1 MKKILCIL
9 IIFSCTVSVKAEP
22 VTMALLAPVA
32 LKVAKDAS
40 PHLISGMRGA
50 GDNMVAV
57 AQDMGRILLLPLG
70 IVQMTAGAPFGYL
83 NEGAGNVWAGVCAP
97 FSLVVNILTLPF
109 AFAGG

>member
-1 MKKILCIL
+1 M
-9 IIFSCTVSVKAEP
+9 KAEP

-57 AQDMGRILLLPLG
+57 AQDMGRILLLPL
-70 IVQMTAGAPFGYL
+70 L
-83 NEGAGNVWAGVCAP
+83 NRQ
-97 FSLVVNILTLPF
+97 
-109 AFAGG
+109 